1 MHNQKNKR
9 RKRVLLVDDEHD
21 ICMTFQTVLEDA
33 GFECNYYT
41 DSVKTLQE
49 FRPNYYDL
57 VLLDVKMPVLNGFE
71 LCKKMRELDKSI
83 QLIFTTAGGEYREEI
98 GRQSYRESNNK
109 FIYIQKPI
117 GNEELAQI
125 VKFHISN
132 N

>member
-41 DSVKTLQE
+41 DSVKALQE